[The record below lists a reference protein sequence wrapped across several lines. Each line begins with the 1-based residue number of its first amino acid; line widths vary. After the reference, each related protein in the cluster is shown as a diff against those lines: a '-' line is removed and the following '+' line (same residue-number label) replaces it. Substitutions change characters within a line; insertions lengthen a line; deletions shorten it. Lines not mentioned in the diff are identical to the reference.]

1 MARKVTMWVL
11 LGIFAL
17 AMTGTANAAQ
27 WANPELLL
35 SAKQVKAQLN
45 SADWLIVDCRDL
57 DDYAI
62 GHIPGAISFGKR
74 CKKALRDKTSRVFRD
89 STKYEKLLGKV
100 GIGNDTHVVLY
111 GEHIATDTVR
121 DSAIAF
127 WILEYLGHD
136 KVHVLNGGIDA
147 WKNAAYSLTPKP
159 TIKPEKKFTVKLV
172 PSRYATTE
180 EIVEIATGAKK
191 GVQLI
196 DSRSEKEHDGKDIRS
211 LRGGHVP
218 NTTMNVSHKK
228 THDQSKDPATGEMVD
243 NGFLS
248 PDRLDSF
255 FGSLDKNK
263 RTIAYCQTGS
273 RSGLTYFELRLLGF
287 KDPANWDE
295 SWRVYASDPSFYPV
309 ASEQWFN
316 FNRVR
321 ALEKAVKALEEKLA
335 E

>member
-1 MARKVTMWVL
+1 M
-11 LGIFAL
+11 GIFAL

-136 KVHVLNGGIDA
+136 KVHVLNKTSAFIWGCLGDELDEEAIRQRLEKTFDLSA
-147 WKNAAYSLTPKP
+147 VKDV
-159 TIKPEKKFTVKLV
+159 PEV
-172 PSRYATTE
+172 
-180 EIVEIATGAKK
+180 
-191 GVQLI
+191 
-196 DSRSEKEHDGKDIRS
+196 
-211 LRGGHVP
+211 
-218 NTTMNVSHKK
+218 
-228 THDQSKDPATGEMVD
+228 
-243 NGFLS
+243 
-248 PDRLDSF
+248 
-255 FGSLDKNK
+255 
-263 RTIAYCQTGS
+263 
-273 RSGLTYFELRLLGF
+273 
-287 KDPANWDE
+287 
-295 SWRVYASDPSFYPV
+295 SDPT
-309 ASEQWFN
+309 
-316 FNRVR
+316 
-321 ALEKAVKALEEKLA
+321 
-335 E
+335 